1 MTESRAKSDRDK
13 IIGWYKDDIRRYK
26 GMIGETTEYNTIVTQ
41 DLIDNIQRRVDELK
55 ARGIKHDTTR
65 RFVNED

>member
-1 MTESRAKSDRDK
+1 
-13 IIGWYKDDIRRYK
+13 
-26 GMIGETTEYNTIVTQ
+26 MIGETTEYKTTVTQ

-65 RFVNED
+65 RFVSESW